1 MDTEFIEFVPDVMR
15 IAQYCKNP
23 YLAKLAK
30 IVYLGMQHGTSTYRD
45 MYGYQMAGVQCEGYM
60 NSLWLSDSENPEF
73 SGAVAKMKGDDNDT
87 CNGLINGQNLA
98 TMHWL
103 LDHYGTLDVDT
114 VINQIF

>member
-1 MDTEFIEFVPDVMR
+1 
-15 IAQYCKNP
+15 
-23 YLAKLAK
+23 
-30 IVYLGMQHGTSTYRD
+30 
-45 MYGYQMAGVQCEGYM
+45 
-60 NSLWLSDSENPEF
+60 
-73 SGAVAKMKGDDNDT
+73 MKGDDNDT